1 MLLAHGADPNRA
13 DKDGMTPCMFAALNN
28 GSVACLRALAA
39 GGPGGKLEG
48 DAAVNAVSR
57 SGKTALDYALEN
69 DHAEFAAVLRDEL
82 GGKRAA
88 DL

>member
-1 MLLAHGADPNRA
+1 MRRS
-13 DKDGMTPCMFAALNN
+13 
-28 GSVACLRALAA
+28 SVPSLRVMMA

-48 DAAVNAVSR
+48 DAAVNAVFEEDDN
-57 SGKTALDYALEN
+57 KTALDRAL
-69 DHAEFAAVLRDEL
+69 DSDFTEFAAVLRDEL